1 MAAPLATKE
10 GRQLDLC
17 QDCRGM
23 VSQVALFKAVLGRRF
38 YFAGDPWVELPSK
51 GGGSVFSLLCQ
62 PESRHKH

>member
-1 MAAPLATKE
+1 MATPLATKE

-23 VSQVALFKAVLGRRF
+23 VSQVALQGVLGRRF

-51 GGGSVFSLLCQ
+51 GAAVGLLCK
-62 PESRHKH
+62 PEQRHSR